1 MYGAP
6 PSGGQEKSPERA
18 ASAADPAL
26 AAALRIQR
34 RRHRW
39 AVAMVWFSAAF
50 LFLYFTASDA
60 SQNGTPAPAWY
71 IDLMWVAAA
80 AALVTIGVVIGYRVT
95 MSRQPAPARAQAILL
110 EKQRFQR
117 RWRRGGW
124 PRRIFFF
131 FWDLAESL
139 GFALFLG
146 AAILG
151 VTWAINGAAYLF
163 GAGIAVH
170 WGTPPIR
177 SDGDAAVSLI
187 IGLLFIF
194 GGVLVVYTLYRN
206 LKKRWLR
213 HLQRKAEAGAI
224 SWPPST

>member
-1 MYGAP
+1 M
-6 PSGGQEKSPERA
+6 SGTSPLSGQEKSSEQA

-39 AVAMVWFSAAF
+39 VVAMVWFSAAF

-71 IDLMWVAAA
+71 IDLMLVSAAA
-80 AALVTIGVVIGYRVT
+80 AVVAVGAVIGYGVT

-124 PRRIFFF
+124 PRRIFVF

-146 AAILG
+146 CAVLG
-151 VTWAINGAAYLF
+151 VTWVINGAAYLF
-163 GAGIAVH
+163 GTGVVVH
-170 WGTPPIR
+170 WGTPPIQN
-177 SDGDAAVSLI
+177 DGDAAVSLI

-194 GGVLVVYTLYRN
+194 GGVLVVYTLHRN